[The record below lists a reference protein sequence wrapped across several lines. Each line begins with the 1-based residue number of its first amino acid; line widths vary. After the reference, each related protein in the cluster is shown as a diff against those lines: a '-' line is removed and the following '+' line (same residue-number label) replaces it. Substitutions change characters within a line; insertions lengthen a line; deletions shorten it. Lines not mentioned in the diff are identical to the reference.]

1 MNKLSASLSPYLKQH
16 ADNPVHWIPWDETV
30 LMRAR
35 LEHKAI
41 LVSIGYST
49 CHWCHVMAHESFED
63 PLTAEIMN
71 DHFICVKI
79 DREERPDLDHFFMNA
94 VQAMGISGGWPL
106 HCFLNDEGKP
116 FFGGTYFPPKPK
128 YGRPSW
134 SQVLISV
141 SQAYKDK
148 SRELAEQ
155 ADHLLWHLN
164 KNQRIEQPERNH
176 THELDPQQLYTA
188 LQSSFD
194 LLNGGFGTAP
204 KFPHTTTLNLL
215 FYLYFRINEEGAKN
229 HSLHSLRQMAL
240 GGIYDHIDG
249 GFCRYSV
256 DGSWDVPH
264 FEKMLYDHAQILES
278 LSTAF
283 TLSKDVFYKETADRS
298 IGFFERQ
305 MCPESGLYFAALDAD
320 TDGEEGKYYVW
331 ETEELASLLNKDY
344 DSFLELYELKSLD
357 QFHPN
362 KKVIRL
368 KTLKQ
373 YGAEWITKLNKQRE
387 HLQTLKAARS
397 ERRFPGIDTK
407 IIIAWNAMMVN
418 AYAKWY
424 RATGEMSYFIKAKE
438 TLDKLLEKGTD
449 NDGYL
454 CRYLIDGIRM
464 GHGFLEDY
472 AYMIQ
477 GCLEVYQLNFEMT
490 YLDKAFA
497 LFELVEKE
505 FTIENH
511 PLYRSSPKAYNDFP
525 FETVDWT
532 ESSYPSAIS
541 ILCKSMRYIGE
552 LKHNDGIRKRL
563 NEIFNLVRASAHQ
576 FPLSMSF
583 WSQEILEFESGGIVL
598 KTSDPHM
605 AIRNMI
611 GFHLPGLMTIPVS
624 ETEDGMVFCFNG
636 QCHLAIFDRD
646 KIVPLFSAF
655 KIQ

>member
-1 MNKLSASLSPYLKQH
+1 M
-16 ADNPVHWIPWDETV
+16 
-30 LMRAR
+30 
-35 LEHKAI
+35 
-41 LVSIGYST
+41 
-49 CHWCHVMAHESFED
+49 
-63 PLTAEIMN
+63 
-71 DHFICVKI
+71 
-79 DREERPDLDHFFMNA
+79 
-94 VQAMGISGGWPL
+94 
-106 HCFLNDEGKP
+106 
-116 FFGGTYFPPKPK
+116 
-128 YGRPSW
+128 
-134 SQVLISV
+134 
-141 SQAYKDK
+141 
-148 SRELAEQ
+148 
-155 ADHLLWHLN
+155 
-164 KNQRIEQPERNH
+164 
-176 THELDPQQLYTA
+176 
-188 LQSSFD
+188 
-194 LLNGGFGTAP
+194 
-204 KFPHTTTLNLL
+204 
-215 FYLYFRINEEGAKN
+215 
-229 HSLHSLRQMAL
+229 
-240 GGIYDHIDG
+240 
-249 GFCRYSV
+249 
-256 DGSWDVPH
+256 
-264 FEKMLYDHAQILES
+264 
-278 LSTAF
+278 
-283 TLSKDVFYKETADRS
+283 
-298 IGFFERQ
+298 
-305 MCPESGLYFAALDAD
+305 
-320 TDGEEGKYYVW
+320 
-331 ETEELASLLNKDY
+331 
-344 DSFLELYELKSLD
+344 ELYELKSLD